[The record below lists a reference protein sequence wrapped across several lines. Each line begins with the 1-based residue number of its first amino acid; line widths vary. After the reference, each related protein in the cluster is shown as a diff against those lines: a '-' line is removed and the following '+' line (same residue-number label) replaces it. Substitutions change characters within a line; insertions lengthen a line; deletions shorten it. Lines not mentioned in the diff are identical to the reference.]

1 MCCSLALAKLV
12 NYAPRETLQ
21 IVASFTDEPRGV
33 IYDHKM
39 FKVQV
44 PGVAFT
50 ILHFLK
56 T

>member
-12 NYAPRETLQ
+12 NYAPRET
-21 IVASFTDEPRGV
+21 SFTDKPRGV

-44 PGVAFT
+44 TGVAFT